1 MKSLKTLVSLSALAV
16 CMGAASMAGAAS
28 FSPVGKTFQTDAT
41 GTIVVKSPSSF
52 GAAVTCKAV
61 FSGTVRS
68 DGKADITNVVVSPG
82 SSTLCNLPQI
92 TGLPWL
98 LTPVTTTSG
107 TATNV
112 GYTITSVPPLI
123 PGTSCGP
130 SIINVAL
137 ASTTGPL
144 DSDKTIT
151 LTAANQALS
160 GGCTVQSL
168 NVKAT
173 GVTIVP

>member
-1 MKSLKTLVSLSALAV
+1 MKSLKTLVSFTALTV
-16 CMGAASMAGAAS
+16 CMGAASMANAAS
-28 FSPVGKTFQTDAT
+28 FSPIGANFTTDGT

-61 FSGTVRS
+61 FTGKVRS
-68 DGKADITNVVVSPG
+68 DGKADITNVVISPG
-82 SSTLCNLPQI
+82 SSTLCNLPKI

-107 TATNV
+107 TAANV
-112 GYTITSVPPLI
+112 GYTITAVPPLI
-123 PGTSCGP
+123 PGTACGP
-130 SIINVAL
+130 STINVTL
-137 ASTTGPL
+137 ASTASP
-144 DSDKTIT
+144 DTIT
-151 LTAANQALS
+151 LSATNQALS

-173 GVTIVP
+173 GVTIIP